1 MGQGRSPLTRNGR
14 RSSRF
19 EDFGAG
25 WDALQ
30 KSSAFFSK
38 ESNSDFWPGDLSAME
53 HNAIRRYTGEGYM
66 SYHTI
71 NAAMYTTPYE
81 DMDPDTLKHVRAMEK
96 GIGKF
101 TLEKGIQITRQAD
114 FKIFGAQS
122 GEKMT
127 VQQIKDYIKANADPK
142 DGTLQN
148 NGFLSAGANNHGKAI
163 DGSGLVI
170 HMKIP
175 PSKGA
180 GAYVN
185 PISQVSGSSENEFL
199 LNSNARLKFDTG
211 SIHVSSD
218 GKIHINAVWKGR
230 SKKQAF
236 KKKKK

>member
-38 ESNSDFWPGDLSAME
+38 ESNSDTWHTNELSGAE
-53 HNAIRRYTGEGYM
+53 YDAVRYYTGNGYISM
-66 SYHTI
+66 
-71 NAAMYTTPYE
+71 NGAMYTTPYE
-81 DMDPDTLKHVRAMEK
+81 EMEPNMRSK
-96 GIGKF
+96 VKALEQGLNKF
-101 TLEKGIQITRQAD
+101 VLTKGIQVTRQAD

-122 GEKMT
+122 GDKMT

-148 NGFLSAGANNHGKAI
+148 NGFLSAGANNHGVDI

-170 HMKIP
+170 HFRVP

-185 PISQVSGSSENEFL
+185 PISSHSGSSENEFL
-199 LNSNARLKFDTG
+199 FNSNARFKFDTG

-218 GKIHINAVWKGR
+218 GNIHINAVWKGR